1 MCSCVMSSADHVA
14 YVIYPT
20 SHTHPKWRK
29 ITTRTIHFLSGSSIS
44 FTQSSRSMIPE
55 ICPALMP
62 HARVTPSSTGRRGM
76 LYLCINIG
84 NIEKESRRKA
94 VSCNG
99 ELYSREALNPCII
112 VPLTYIHLYVQ
123 APCKHVHISEIVI
136 N

>member
-1 MCSCVMSSADHVA
+1 
-14 YVIYPT
+14 
-20 SHTHPKWRK
+20 
-29 ITTRTIHFLSGSSIS
+29 
-44 FTQSSRSMIPE
+44 
-55 ICPALMP
+55 MP
-62 HARVTPSSTGRRGM
+62 HARVMPSSTGRRGM
-76 LYLCINIG
+76 LYLCINVG